1 MRNIRY
7 GWMIVRLCAPAIG
20 FAGLALFF
28 ELLAASFGSHVML
41 VPFAKALDVVGALL
55 VLATAAAFGAATYR
69 YWRWERG
76 DSPDCMR
83 CGGLLGRERSG
94 RWGRYRKCL
103 ACGRNESAKSY
114 V

>member
-1 MRNIRY
+1 MQNIRY
-7 GWMIVRLCAPAIG
+7 GWMIIRLCLPAIG
-20 FAGLALFF
+20 FAGLAMLC
-28 ELLAASFGSHVML
+28 EVLVRSFGGHSIL
-41 VPFAKALDVVGALL
+41 TSFAKALNVVEALL
-55 VLATAAAFGAATYR
+55 VLATAAAVAVAMYC

-103 ACGRNESAKSY
+103 ACGQNERAKTY